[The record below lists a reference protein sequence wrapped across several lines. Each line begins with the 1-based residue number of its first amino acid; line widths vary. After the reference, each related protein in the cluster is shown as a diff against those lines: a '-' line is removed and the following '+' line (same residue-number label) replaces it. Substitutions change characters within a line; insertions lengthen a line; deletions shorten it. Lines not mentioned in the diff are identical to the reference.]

1 MNRVPPASG
10 PDVRHALFRRRVDAW
25 LGADLDAYMDCWAD
39 DMVID
44 LPSGRI
50 VGKERYRKLVQAGF
64 SWAAPVAF
72 DVHHIATV
80 DWATVDWATVDWASV
95 DRASV
100 DRASVDRANVDGGD
114 VVLADWTIRARRRDD
129 GIVVGWQGLSVCEF
143 RAGKIAWW
151 REHHLAPP
159 APVAL

>member
-1 MNRVPPASG
+1 MPPASG
-10 PDVRHALFRRRVDAW
+10 PDVRHGLFRRRVDAW
-25 LGADLDAYMDCWAD
+25 LEADLDAYMDCWAD

-64 SWAAPVAF
+64 GWAAPVAF

-80 DWATVDWATVDWASV
+80 DWAT
-95 DRASV
+95 
-100 DRASVDRANVDGGD
+100 VDGGD

-129 GIVVGWQGLSVCEF
+129 GIVVGWHGLSVCEF

-159 APVAL
+159 APLEVLQETQAEPTEGEA